1 VAVIVI
7 LGAGM
12 MGTALAWPFLDRG
25 HVVRLVGTHLD
36 DEIVASLRARRLHP
50 KLHLDVPEGIE
61 PYAVDELP
69 RALEGADAVAL
80 GVSSAG
86 VRWAGERLAPLLR
99 PGTPVAMV
107 SKGLEWDG
115 SELRVLPEVFA
126 SELPEALR
134 STIDPVGIAGPCIA
148 GELARRVPTTVVF
161 TARTAEAPR
170 AWAALAAGQ
179 YYHVFPSDDV
189 IGVEACAALKNA
201 YAMGIALATGMHA
214 ATGGTAGSIGFHNL
228 EAALFAQSVF
238 EMRAL
243 LRVLGGNPET
253 ASGLA
258 GLGDLDVTCNGGRTG
273 RFGHLLGLGLGPD
286 EAVRRM
292 QGATLECLE
301 ILRTL
306 RAALAGYAA
315 SGRLPAG
322 ALPLAEHLA
331 RVALDGAPVFPP
343 LERFFDPAL
352 TASLAR

>member
-1 VAVIVI
+1 LAVIVI

-12 MGTALAWPFLDRG
+12 MGTALAWPFVDRG

-36 DEIVASLRARRLHP
+36 GEIVTSLRDRRLHP
-50 KLHLDVPEGIE
+50 KLHLDVPDAVE
-61 PYAVDELP
+61 PYFVDELP

-86 VRWAGERLAPLLR
+86 VRWAGQRLAPLLR

-115 SELRVLPEVFA
+115 SALRILPDVFA

-134 STIDPVGIAGPCIA
+134 ATIHPVGIAGPCIA
-148 GELARRVPTTVVF
+148 GELARRVPTAIVF
-161 TARTAEAPR
+161 TARSSEAVR
-170 AWAALAAGQ
+170 TWSALAAGP
-179 YYHVFPSDDV
+179 YYHVFPNDDV
-189 IGVEACAALKNA
+189 VGVEVCAALKNA

-228 EAALFAQSVF
+228 EAALFAQSVL
-238 EMRAL
+238 EMRAI
-243 LRVLGGNPET
+243 LRLLGGDPDT
-253 ASGLA
+253 ANGLA
-258 GLGDLDVTCNGGRTG
+258 GVGDLDVTCNGGRTG

-306 RAALAGYAA
+306 RVALTSYVA
-315 SGRLPAG
+315 SGRLLEG

-331 RVALDGAPVFPP
+331 RVALDGAPVDPP
-343 LERFFDPAL
+343 LARFFGEAL
-352 TASLAR
+352 GARSP